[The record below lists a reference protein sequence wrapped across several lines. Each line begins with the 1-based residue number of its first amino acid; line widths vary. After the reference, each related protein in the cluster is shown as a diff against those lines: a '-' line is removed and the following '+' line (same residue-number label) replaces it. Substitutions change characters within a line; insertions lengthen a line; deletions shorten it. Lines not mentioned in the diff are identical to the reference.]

1 MSVSPASPAVDG
13 IAFVGGGNMAVAL
26 IGGLRDA
33 GVPAVALRA
42 VEIQPEARAA
52 LVQRFGVQATADPAE
67 VLPGADVIVLAVKP
81 QQLAAVC
88 RSIAPLVGQA
98 LVLSIAAGIRTADI
112 ARWLGGHTRIVR
124 AMPNTPALVRAGIT
138 GVYAMPEVPAAQR
151 AQAEGVLKAV
161 GEVVWVAD
169 ERAIDAV
176 TAISGSG
183 PAYVF
188 HFMEGL
194 IAAGEQLGLD
204 PEAARR
210 LTLQTVAGAA
220 RLALDSP
227 ESPALLRARVT
238 SPNGTT
244 QAALESFAASD
255 LVGAIA
261 RAVQAADRRA
271 AELGDEFGKA

>member
-1 MSVSPASPAVDG
+1 MSVLARAST

-33 GVPAVALRA
+33 GVPAAALRA

-52 LVQRFGVQATADPAE
+52 LVQRFGVQASADPAE

-88 RSIAPLVGQA
+88 RSIAPLVGQS
-98 LVLSIAAGIRTADI
+98 LVLSIAAGIRTADLS
-112 ARWLGGHTRIVR
+112 RWLGGHTRIVR

-271 AELGDEFGKA
+271 AELGDEFGKG